1 VQILR
6 RAHVIPKLEK
16 CIVLAAGGTGGHV
29 FPAQALAAE
38 LSAHGYNVYV
48 FSDGRGQQFKD
59 SSVSTLHIP
68 SAQCR
73 GSWGGKVKG
82 GVKLI
87 TGIGVSLY
95 HLRRLKPCAVVGFG
109 GYAAFPT
116 MMAAALLRL
125 PTIVH
130 QADAYFGR
138 TNRYLSPYMTRI
150 ATSFPHVD
158 NIPFSCQN
166 KVSLTGLP
174 VRPEIKPEPYVP
186 SEEKDPFHILITG
199 GSQGAR
205 VFGDIIPQAIR
216 LLEPALQRR
225 LSITQQ
231 CRPEFLESTRAL
243 YEQTKAHVELSPF
256 LENMGEQYKRAQL
269 IISRAG
275 ASSVVEAA
283 LVGRPAL
290 FVPYP
295 FAMDDHQ
302 FYNAQQVINV
312 EGGWAMREKDFTVN
326 TLSILLSELM
336 TSPWKLSQAAVN
348 IQSIAIPDA
357 SSRFAHLVN
366 LIAS

>member
-1 VQILR
+1 MS
-6 RAHVIPKLEK
+6 KLEK
-16 CIVLAAGGTGGHV
+16 RVVLAAGGTGGHV
-29 FPAQALAAE
+29 FPAQALAYE
-38 LSAHGYNVYV
+38 LASQGYNVFV
-48 FSDGRGQQFKD
+48 FSDGRGQQFKN
-59 SSVSTLHIP
+59 SSSATIHIP
-68 SAQCR
+68 AAQFQ
-73 GSWGGKVKG
+73 GSLGKKLKG

-87 TGIGVSLY
+87 TGIGVALY
-95 HLRRLKPCAVVGFG
+95 HLRRLKPHAVVGFG
-109 GYAAFPT
+109 GYASFPT

-138 TNRYLSPYMTRI
+138 TNRYLAPYMTRV
-150 ATSFPHVD
+150 ATSFPHVE
-158 NIPFSCQN
+158 NIPLSCQN

-174 VRPEIKPEPYVP
+174 VRPEMKRVSYTS

-205 VFGDIIPQAIR
+205 IFGEVVPQAIR
-216 LLEPALQRR
+216 LLEPALQKR
-225 LSITQQ
+225 LHIVQQ
-231 CRPEFLESTRAL
+231 CRPEFLERTRTL
-243 YEQTKAHVELSPF
+243 YEETKAHVELSPF
-256 LENMGEQYKRAQL
+256 LENMGEQYKHAQL

-283 LVGRPAL
+283 IVGRPAL

-312 EGGWAMREKDFTVN
+312 EGGWVMREKDFTFKA
-326 TLSILLSELM
+326 LSILLSELM

-348 IQSIAIPDA
+348 IQNIAIPDA
-357 SSRFAHLVN
+357 SSRFSHLVN